1 MFEKLKKE
9 FYASYGDSDFPVK
22 AFFSPGRV
30 NLIGEHIDYCGGKV
44 LPASLQM
51 ATYAIARK
59 TGSKNIKMR
68 STSRENEVILSSE
81 SIIYAQEND
90 WGNFPMGVF
99 KEYQSKC
106 PYLEGAEI
114 LFHGDIPGGG
124 LSSSASLEVCT
135 ALIIESLNSFSL
147 DKGHLENRKQ
157 MAWLCQHAE
166 NTFIGVNCGIMDQA
180 AIALGKKDKAILM
193 DCSNLDINYVD
204 LNLGDY
210 EIIIMDSCKKRALT
224 ASKYNERRQQTEQS
238 LAILQKHF
246 DIENLCDLTI
256 EQLPKVLELLDND
269 LLRKRTRHV
278 ITENN
283 RVLEAY
289 AALKNNNLI
298 AFGKLMNG
306 SHLSL
311 KDDYEVTGVELD
323 SLFKHSIQLPGVL
336 GARMT
341 GGGFGGCAIALIH
354 KDQTILFKKQIEER
368 YTKEIGYPPEFYAT
382 KIGFEARECQLGK

>member
-1 MFEKLKKE
+1 MFEKLITS
-9 FYASYGDSDFPVK
+9 FYSAYGESDFPIK
-22 AFFSPGRV
+22 AFFAPGRV

-59 TGSKNIKMR
+59 TTGNTIKMR
-68 STSRENEVILSSE
+68 STSRENEVIFSSDAV
-81 SIIYAQEND
+81 SYAPEND
-90 WGNFPMGVF
+90 WGNYPMGVF
-99 KEYQSKC
+99 KEYQDKC
-106 PYLEGAEI
+106 PELVGTEI

-135 ALIIESLNSFSL
+135 ALIIESLNTLTL
-147 DKGHLENRKQ
+147 DKDPLENRKQ

-166 NTFIGVNCGIMDQA
+166 NTFNGVNCGIMDQA

-193 DCSNLDINYVD
+193 DCSNLDIKYVD

-210 EIIIMDSCKKRALT
+210 EIIIMDSCKKRTLA
-224 ASKYNERRQQTEQS
+224 ASKYNERRQETEAS
-238 LAILQKHF
+238 LAILKKHF
-246 DIENLCDLTI
+246 DIENLCDLII
-256 EQLPKVLELLDND
+256 EQLPEVLTLLNNEC
-269 LLRKRTRHV
+269 LKKRTRHV
-278 ITENN
+278 ISENN

-289 AALKNNNLI
+289 AALKNKDII

-323 SLFKHSIQLPGVL
+323 SLFKHSIEVPGVL

-341 GGGFGGCAIALIH
+341 GGGFGGCAIALVS
-354 KDQTILFKKQIEER
+354 KDQMTQFKKQVAER

-382 KIGFEARECQLGK
+382 RIGFEARECEL